1 MGQKV
6 NPLSLRLGMDS
17 KNRHNWFLDKTYAN
31 ALHED
36 LLIEEYLTDLFQEQ
50 NSLKGHITIKRK
62 ADSVHVYA
70 YMYSLES
77 PYIKEITTS
86 NRIVEI
92 KKVLE
97 KFTGSNVFL
106 YLVDMKAFFQRPPK
120 DSTYQGKNGSHALRF
135 IEARTSIPNKF
146 VQYKN
151 RPYFEE
157 TFHVLD
163 AAAGTGSVEIFSNFI
178 AAQLQKDFRHN
189 LFLDFLGKIIQE
201 FVNIYPMLKGIR
213 IQVKGRVNGS
223 ERSTKENFQAGSISL
238 QTISVKIRYSYKP
251 VFTVYGVCGLKV
263 WMCFDKISK

>member
-6 NPLSLRLGMDS
+6 NPLSLRLKKNF
-17 KNRHNWFLDKTYAN
+17 KNRHNWFLSKTYAN

-62 ADSVHVYA
+62 TNSLHIYA
-70 YMYSLES
+70 YMYSSEVS
-77 PYIKEITTS
+77 YIQEMSNSDRIKEIK
-86 NRIVEI
+86 EI
-92 KKVLE
+92 LE
-97 KFTGSNVFL
+97 KFTGIDVFL
-106 YLVDMKAFFQRPPK
+106 YLVDIKSFFPK
-120 DSTYQGKNGSHALRF
+120 NPKYFTDSIKSTGLSIHFMEIRNQ
-135 IEARTSIPNKF
+135 IPNKF
-146 VQYKN
+146 VQYRN

-157 TFHVLD
+157 TFHVLN
-163 AAAGTGSVEIFSNFI
+163 AATGTGSVEIFSNFI
-178 AAQLQKDFRHN
+178 ANQLQKDFRHN
-189 LFLDFLGKIIQE
+189 LFLDFIGKVIQE
-201 FVNIYPMLKGIR
+201 FVLSYPMLKGIR

-251 VFTVYGVCGLKV
+251 IFTIYGVCGLKV